1 MLNRL
6 NKRFLGFAIFFVS
19 SLMAASMVAAS
30 TVAVKEVKSVT
41 SVSNEDRA
49 ENIKALNLAPLNIA
63 VASNFKVAALDI
75 AQQFTKQFAI
85 EVNISSASTATLY
98 QQILRGA
105 PFDLFLSADQ
115 KHVQLLI
122 DANKTAQQL
131 GFIYAQGR
139 LVFWQPALNR
149 QPIIDDFMAYQDR
162 LAIAN
167 PKFAPYGIAAQQAL
181 TFTEKWQSQPYV
193 KGNNINQTFQF
204 VASKSVAAGLVSYA
218 AVIQKK
224 QTHYVL
230 IPSHWYQ
237 PITQYGVVINEQKS
251 QQAELFKQFLL
262 SNVIQKQIAQQ
273 GYN

>member
-1 MLNRL
+1 MLKRL
-6 NKRFLGFAIFFVS
+6 NKRFLCFAILLVS
-19 SLMAASMVAAS
+19 SLMAANVIAA
-30 TVAVKEVKSVT
+30 TVAVKEVKPVT
-41 SVSNEDRA
+41 SVNNQNTP
-49 ENIKALNLAPLNIA
+49 ENIKALNLEPLNIA

-75 AQQFTKQFAI
+75 ARQFTKQFAI
-85 EVNISSASTATLY
+85 EVHISSASTATLY
-98 QQILRGA
+98 QQIIRGA

-115 KHVQLLI
+115 KHVKLLI
-122 DANKTAQQL
+122 DANKTAQHL

-139 LVFWQPALNR
+139 LVFWQPALNH
-149 QPIIDDFMAYQDR
+149 QPTLDDFMTYQDR

-193 KGNNINQTFQF
+193 MGNNINQAFQF
-204 VASKSVAAGLVSYA
+204 VDSKSVAAGLVSYA
-218 AVIQKK
+218 AVIQKQ

-230 IPSHWYQ
+230 IPLQWHQ
-237 PITQYGVVINEQKS
+237 PITQYGVIINDQKS

-262 SNVIQKQIAQQ
+262 SSTIQKQIAQQ